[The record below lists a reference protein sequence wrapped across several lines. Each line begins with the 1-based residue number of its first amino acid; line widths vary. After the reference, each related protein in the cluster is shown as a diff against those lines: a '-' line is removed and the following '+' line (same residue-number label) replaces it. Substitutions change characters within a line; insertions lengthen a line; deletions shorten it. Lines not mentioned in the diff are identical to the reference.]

1 MESAGLWMLLAVA
14 IILLASG
21 LPAFAVL
28 MGVSALFAVLGV
40 AAGAFDIGV
49 LTALPS
55 RIIGLLETDLLQALP
70 LYVFMGAL
78 LNRLPL
84 ADRLFRCGVALGGRS
99 GGAPLLATLGL
110 GALLAPMNG
119 SVGASVAMLSRSIA
133 PKLEARGVP
142 AAESTALVCVA
153 STLGVVIPPSLV
165 LILLGDAM
173 MRAHTEATN
182 VTREMVR
189 IVNTQDIFRGA
200 LVPAALF
207 LLLSLAVAWWL
218 GRRAPPGQTARAPA
232 EKPSAME
239 WATAAV
245 AALFVVGL
253 LAGVAA
259 GYFYAVEAAAMS
271 GTALLL
277 FGLVT
282 GGLFGKKGG
291 GDVFNHVL
299 RDTMAVSGALFALF
313 VAATTF
319 TLLFRTFGTD
329 HLLDAW
335 VKLVPG
341 GPTGAAITVLV
352 VFALSAFVLDA
363 FEIVF
368 VIVPIVMPPVLTR
381 APDAVWIS
389 VLALL
394 ALQASFLIPPSGYA
408 VMMARSQ
415 MRRKTALRPLARA
428 LAPYIGAQLVV
439 LALVVLLP
447 RLAHLAEPTAA
458 NAPPSAPNLNDDDAR
473 KRFNDMLKLP
483 PPSEE

>member
-1 MESAGLWMLLAVA
+1 MLLAVA
-14 IILLASG
+14 VLLLATG
-21 LPAFAVL
+21 LPAYAVL
-28 MGVSALFAVLGV
+28 MGVSTLFAIAGV
-40 AAGAFDIGV
+40 ALGAV
-49 LTALPS
+49 EYKLLTSLPG
-55 RIIGLLETDLLQALP
+55 RIIGLLENDLLQALP

-99 GGAPLLATLGL
+99 GGAPALATLGL

-119 SVGASVAMLSRSIA
+119 SVGASVSMLSRSVA
-133 PKLEARGVP
+133 PKLATHGVP
-142 AAESTALVCVA
+142 PAQSTALVCVA

-182 VTREMVR
+182 VTKEMVR

-200 LVPAALF
+200 LVPAAMF
-207 LLLSLAVAWWL
+207 LALCLVVAWVL
-218 GRRAPPGQTARAPA
+218 GRRTPRRGPVERPA
-232 EKPSAME
+232 AVE
-239 WATAAV
+239 WATAILAAV
-245 AALFVVGL
+245 FVVGL
-253 LAGVAA
+253 LVGVAA
-259 GYFYAVEAAAMS
+259 GYFYAVEAAAMG

-282 GGLFGKKGG
+282 GGLRGG
-291 GDVFNHVL
+291 VFTAVL

-319 TLLFRTFGTD
+319 TLVFRTFGTD
-329 HLLDAW
+329 RLLDSL
-335 VKLVPG
+335 VTQVPG
-341 GPTGAAITVLV
+341 GATGAAVAVLV

-394 ALQASFLIPPSGYA
+394 ALQASFLVPPTGYA
-408 VMMARSQ
+408 VMMARSAIGQ
-415 MRRKTALRPLARA
+415 NAPLRSLARA
-428 LAPYIGAQLVV
+428 LAPYLAAQLVV

-447 RLAHLAEPTAA
+447 SLAHLAQPKETKASPVEKV
-458 NAPPSAPNLNDDDAR
+458 DDDAAR

-483 PPSEE
+483 AQE

>member
-1 MESAGLWMLLAVA
+1 MLLAVA
-14 IILLASG
+14 VVLLGTG

-28 MGVSALFAVLGV
+28 MGVSVLFGAVGLLTGSLDY
-40 AAGAFDIGV
+40 GL

-55 RIIGLLETDLLQALP
+55 RIIGLLENDLLQALP

-84 ADRLFRCGVALGGRS
+84 ADRLFRCGVALGRRS
-99 GGAPLLATLGL
+99 GAAPAMTTLGL

-119 SVGASVAMLSRSIA
+119 SVGASVAMLSRSVA
-133 PKLEARGVP
+133 PKLAERGVP

-173 MRAHTEATN
+173 MRAHTEAANATK
-182 VTREMVR
+182 TMVR

-207 LLLSLAVAWWL
+207 VVLCLLVAWVL
-218 GRRAPPGQTARAPA
+218 GRRQPTRGPA
-232 EKPSAME
+232 ERPRVSE
-239 WATAAV
+239 WATAAI
-245 AALFVVGL
+245 AAVFVVSL

-259 GYFYAVEAAAMS
+259 GYFYAVEAAAMG
-271 GTALLL
+271 GTVLLL
-277 FGLVT
+277 FGLLS
-282 GGLFGKKGG
+282 GGLRAGIFRA
-291 GDVFNHVL
+291 VL

-319 TLLFRTFGTD
+319 TLLFRAFGTD
-329 HLLDAW
+329 RLLDSW
-335 VKLVPG
+335 VTLVPG
-341 GPTGAAITVLV
+341 GATGAAVTVLV
-352 VFALSAFVLDA
+352 VFTLSALVLDA

-368 VIVPIVMPPVLTR
+368 VIVPIVMPAVLTR

-394 ALQASFLIPPSGYA
+394 ALQASFLVPPAGYA
-408 VMMARSQ
+408 VMMARGAMAQ
-415 MRRKTALRPLARA
+415 RTTMPALVCA
-428 LAPYIGAQLVV
+428 LAPYLGAQVVVLVLVV
-439 LALVVLLP
+439 LIPAI
-447 RLAHLAEPTAA
+447 AHLAEPK
-458 NAPPSAPNLNDDDAR
+458 APLGPPVEKLDDDAAR

-483 PPSEE
+483 PPPEE

>member
-14 IILLASG
+14 VVLLATG
-21 LPAFAVL
+21 LPAYAVL
-28 MGVSALFAVLGV
+28 MGVSVLFAVVGLALG
-40 AAGAFDIGV
+40 GLEWGL
-49 LTALPS
+49 LTALPG
-55 RIIGLLETDLLQALP
+55 RIIGLLENDLLQALP
-70 LYVFMGAL
+70 LYVLMGSL

-84 ADRLFRCGVALGGRS
+84 ADRLFRCGVALGGKS
-99 GGAPLLATLGL
+99 SAAPSLATLGL

-119 SVGASVAMLSRSIA
+119 SVGASVAMLSRSVA
-133 PKLEARGVP
+133 PKLDARGVP

-173 MRAHTEATN
+173 MRAHTEAAN
-182 VTREMVR
+182 VTKAMVR

-207 LLLSLAVAWWL
+207 LALCLMVAWL
-218 GRRAPPGQTARAPA
+218 MGRRAPARGPGERPRLQEWLTAII
-232 EKPSAME
+232 
-239 WATAAV
+239 AAV
-245 AALFVVGL
+245 FVVGL

-259 GYFYAVEAAAMS
+259 GYFYAVEAAAMG

-277 FGLVT
+277 FGWLS
-282 GGLFGKKGG
+282 GGLGG
-291 GDVFNHVL
+291 GAFRAVL

-319 TLLFRTFGTD
+319 TLLFRAFGSD
-329 HLLDAW
+329 RLLDHW
-335 VKLVPG
+335 ITLVPG
-341 GPTGAAITVLV
+341 GATGAAIAVLV

-394 ALQASFLIPPSGYA
+394 ALQASFLVPPTGYA
-408 VMMARSQ
+408 VMMARSA
-415 MRRKTALRPLARA
+415 MATKTALRPLASA
-428 LAPYIGAQLVV
+428 LAPYLGVQLVV
-439 LALVVLLP
+439 LVLVVAVP
-447 RLAHLAEPTAA
+447 PLAHLAEPARPAA
-458 NAPPSAPNLNDDDAR
+458 PVQQLDDDAAR

-483 PPSEE
+483 LPAQE

>member
-1 MESAGLWMLLAVA
+1 MLLAVA
-14 IILLASG
+14 VLLLATG
-21 LPAFAVL
+21 LPAYAVL
-28 MGVSALFAVLGV
+28 MGVSSLFAIAGV
-40 AAGAFDIGV
+40 ALGAV
-49 LTALPS
+49 EYKLLTSLPG
-55 RIIGLLETDLLQALP
+55 RIIGLLENDLLQALP

-84 ADRLFRCGVALGGRS
+84 ADRLFRCGVALGGSS
-99 GGAPLLATLGL
+99 GGAPALATLGL

-119 SVGASVAMLSRSIA
+119 SVGASVSMLSRSVA
-133 PKLEARGVP
+133 PKLAAHGVP
-142 AAESTALVCVA
+142 LPQSTALVCVA

-182 VTREMVR
+182 ITKEMVR

-200 LVPAALF
+200 LVPAAMF
-207 LLLSLAVAWWL
+207 LALCLVVAWWT
-218 GRRAPPGQTARAPA
+218 GRHTPRQGAVERPA
-232 EKPSAME
+232 AVE
-239 WATAAV
+239 WATAIL
-245 AALFVVGL
+245 AAAFVVGL
-253 LAGVAA
+253 LVGVAA
-259 GYFYAVEAAAMS
+259 GYFYAVEAAAMG

-282 GGLFGKKGG
+282 GGLRGG
-291 GDVFNHVL
+291 IFTAVL

-319 TLLFRTFGTD
+319 TLVFRTFGTD
-329 HLLDAW
+329 RLLDSLVAQ
-335 VKLVPG
+335 VPG
-341 GPTGAAITVLV
+341 GATGAALAVLV

-368 VIVPIVMPPVLTR
+368 VIVPIVMPAVLTR

-394 ALQASFLIPPSGYA
+394 ALQASFLVPPTGYA
-408 VMMARSQ
+408 VMMARSAIGQ
-415 MRRKTALRPLARA
+415 NASLRSLTRA
-428 LAPYIGAQLVV
+428 LAPYLAAQLVV

-447 RLAHLAEPTAA
+447 PLTHLAQPRESKASPVEKV
-458 NAPPSAPNLNDDDAR
+458 DDDAAR
-473 KRFNDMLKLP
+473 KRFNDMLKP
-483 PPSEE
+483 PPPEE

>member
-1 MESAGLWMLLAVA
+1 MLLAVA
-14 IILLASG
+14 VVLLATG
-21 LPAFAVL
+21 LPAYAVL
-28 MGVSALFAVLGV
+28 MGVSVLFAVVGLALG
-40 AAGAFDIGV
+40 GLEWGL
-49 LTALPS
+49 LTALPG
-55 RIIGLLETDLLQALP
+55 RIIGLLENDLLQALP
-70 LYVFMGAL
+70 LYVLMGSL

-84 ADRLFRCGVALGGRS
+84 ADRLFRCGVALGGKS
-99 GGAPLLATLGL
+99 SAAPSLATLGL

-119 SVGASVAMLSRSIA
+119 SVGASVAMLSRSVA
-133 PKLEARGVP
+133 PKLDARGVP

-182 VTREMVR
+182 VTKAMVR

-207 LLLSLAVAWWL
+207 LALCLTVAWL
-218 GRRAPPGQTARAPA
+218 TGRRAPARRPA
-232 EKPSAME
+232 ERPRLEE
-239 WATAAV
+239 WLTAIIAAV
-245 AALFVVGL
+245 FVVGL

-259 GYFYAVEAAAMS
+259 GYFYAVEAAAMG

-277 FGLVT
+277 FGWLS
-282 GGLFGKKGG
+282 GGLGAGAFRA
-291 GDVFNHVL
+291 VL

-319 TLLFRTFGTD
+319 TLLFRAFGSD
-329 HLLDAW
+329 RLLDHW
-335 VKLVPG
+335 ITLVPG
-341 GPTGAAITVLV
+341 GATGAAIAVLV

-394 ALQASFLIPPSGYA
+394 ALQASFLVPPTGYA
-408 VMMARSQ
+408 VMMARSAIAT
-415 MRRKTALRPLARA
+415 KTALRPLVSA
-428 LAPYIGAQLVV
+428 LAPYLGVQLIV
-439 LALVVLLP
+439 LALVVAVP
-447 RLAHLAEPTAA
+447 PLAHLAEPARPAA
-458 NAPPSAPNLNDDDAR
+458 PVQQLDDDAAR

-483 PPSEE
+483 LPAQE

>member
-1 MESAGLWMLLAVA
+1 METAGLWMLLAVA
-14 IILLASG
+14 IVLLATG

-28 MGVSALFAVLGV
+28 MGVSGVFAV
-40 AAGAFDIGV
+40 IGV
-49 LTALPS
+49 LSGGADYGLLTALPG

-84 ADRLFRCGVALGGRS
+84 ADRLFRCGVALGGNS
-99 GGAPLLATLGL
+99 GGAPAMATLGL

-119 SVGASVAMLSRSIA
+119 SVGASVAMLARSVA
-133 PKLEARGVP
+133 PKLAARGVP
-142 AAESTALVCVA
+142 PAESTALVCVA

-173 MRAHTEATN
+173 MRAHTEASN
-182 VTREMVR
+182 VTKAMGR

-207 LLLSLAVAWWL
+207 LLLCLLVAWVL
-218 GRRAPPGQTARAPA
+218 GRRRPAQSATDRPG
-232 EKPSAME
+232 AME
-239 WATAAV
+239 WATALV
-245 AALFVVGL
+245 AALFVIGL

-259 GYFYAVEAAAMS
+259 GYFYAVEAAAMG

-277 FGLVT
+277 FGWLS
-282 GGLFGKKGG
+282 GGLKAGAFGA
-291 GDVFNHVL
+291 VL

-319 TLLFRTFGTD
+319 TLLFRAFGTD
-329 HLLDAW
+329 RLLDAW

-341 GPTGAAITVLV
+341 GPMGAAITVLV
-352 VFALSAFVLDA
+352 VFSLAAFVLDA

-381 APDAVWIS
+381 APDAIWIS

-394 ALQASFLIPPSGYA
+394 ALQASFLVPPTGYA
-408 VMMARSQ
+408 VMMARSAIGQ
-415 MRRKTALRPLARA
+415 KAPMRPLARA
-428 LAPYIGAQLVV
+428 LAPYLGAQLVV
-439 LALVVLLP
+439 LALVLLLP
-447 RLAHLAEPTAA
+447 GFAHLAQPKGFD
-458 NAPPSAPNLNDDDAR
+458 APPLATKLDDDEAR
-473 KRFNDMLKLP
+473 KKFNDMLKIP
-483 PPSEE
+483 PPEE

>member
-1 MESAGLWMLLAVA
+1 METAGLWMLLTVA
-14 IILLASG
+14 IVLLATG

-28 MGVSALFAVLGV
+28 MGVSAAFACMGVLAGGV
-40 AAGAFDIGV
+40 EWSL
-49 LTALPS
+49 LTALPG

-84 ADRLFRCGVALGGRS
+84 ADRLFRCGVALGGTP
-99 GGAPLLATLGL
+99 AVATLGL

-182 VTREMVR
+182 VTHEMVR

-200 LVPAALF
+200 LVPAAMF
-207 LLLSLAVAWWL
+207 LVLSLLVAWVM
-218 GRRAPPGQTARAPA
+218 GRRRPA
-232 EKPSAME
+232 THAAERPAAFE

-245 AALFVVGL
+245 AGLFVIGL

-259 GYFYAVEAAAMS
+259 GYFYAVEAAAMG

-277 FGLVT
+277 FGLLS
-282 GGLFGKKGG
+282 GGLFDGKGG
-291 GDVFNHVL
+291 GGAFPAVL
-299 RDTMAVSGALFALF
+299 RDTMAVTGALFALF

-319 TLLFRTFGTD
+319 
-329 HLLDAW
+329 
-335 VKLVPG
+335 
-341 GPTGAAITVLV
+341 
-352 VFALSAFVLDA
+352 
-363 FEIVF
+363 
-368 VIVPIVMPPVLTR
+368 
-381 APDAVWIS
+381 
-389 VLALL
+389 
-394 ALQASFLIPPSGYA
+394 
-408 VMMARSQ
+408 
-415 MRRKTALRPLARA
+415 
-428 LAPYIGAQLVV
+428 
-439 LALVVLLP
+439 
-447 RLAHLAEPTAA
+447 
-458 NAPPSAPNLNDDDAR
+458 
-473 KRFNDMLKLP
+473 
-483 PPSEE
+483 

>member
-1 MESAGLWMLLAVA
+1 MEAAGLWMLLAVA
-14 IILLASG
+14 VVLLGTG

-28 MGVSALFAVLGV
+28 MGVSVLFAALGL
-40 AAGAFDIGV
+40 AAGGV
-49 LTALPS
+49 ELSLLTALPS
-55 RIIGLLETDLLQALP
+55 RIIGLLENDLLQALP

-99 GGAPLLATLGL
+99 SASPALATLGL

-119 SVGASVAMLSRSIA
+119 SVGASVAMLSRSVA
-133 PKLEARGVP
+133 PKLAQRDVP
-142 AAESTALVCVA
+142 AAKSTALVCVA

-182 VTREMVR
+182 VTKEMVR
-189 IVNTQDIFRGA
+189 IVNTQDIFHGA
-200 LVPAALF
+200 LVPAGLF
-207 LLLSLAVAWWL
+207 LVLCLLVAWLL
-218 GRRAPPGQTARAPA
+218 GRRAPARRPV
-232 EKPSAME
+232 E
-239 WATAAV
+239 WPRAGEWLTAAI
-245 AALFVVGL
+245 AAVFVVGL

-259 GYFYAVEAAAMS
+259 GYFYAVEAAAMG

-277 FGLVT
+277 FGLLS
-282 GGLFGKKGG
+282 GGLRGG
-291 GDVFNHVL
+291 AFRAVL

-319 TLLFRTFGTD
+319 TLLFRAFGSD
-329 HLLDAW
+329 RLLDSW
-335 VKLVPG
+335 VSHVPG
-341 GPTGAAITVLV
+341 GSLGAAVTVLA

-394 ALQASFLIPPSGYA
+394 ALQASFLVPPTGYA
-408 VMMARSQ
+408 VMMARSALPE
-415 MRRKTALRPLARA
+415 KTPIRPLVRA
-428 LAPYIGAQLVV
+428 IAPYLGAQLVV

-447 RLAHLAEPTAA
+447 PLTHLAEPTGASL
-458 NAPPSAPNLNDDDAR
+458 PPVEKLDDETAR

-483 PPSEE
+483 PPPEE

>member
-1 MESAGLWMLLAVA
+1 MEAGGLWMLLVVA
-14 IILLASG
+14 GLLLATG
-21 LPAFAVL
+21 LPAYAVL
-28 MGVSALFAVLGV
+28 MGVSTVFAAVGV
-40 AAGAFDIGV
+40 ATGAV
-49 LTALPS
+49 EYRLLTSLPS
-55 RIIGLLETDLLQALP
+55 RIIGLLENDLLQALP

-99 GGAPLLATLGL
+99 GGAPAFATLGL

-119 SVGASVAMLSRSIA
+119 SVGASVSMLSRSVA
-133 PKLEARGVP
+133 PKLARHGMPP
-142 AAESTALVCVA
+142 AQSTALVCVA

-182 VTREMVR
+182 VTKEMVR

-207 LLLSLAVAWWL
+207 LALCFVVAWVL
-218 GRRAPPGQTARAPA
+218 GRRAPRRGAVDRPAANEWVTAIL
-232 EKPSAME
+232 S
-239 WATAAV
+239 
-245 AALFVVGL
+245 ALFVIGL
-253 LAGVAA
+253 LVGVAA
-259 GYFYAVEAAAMS
+259 GYFYAVEAAAMG

-277 FGLVT
+277 FGLAT
-282 GGLFGKKGG
+282 GGLRDG
-291 GDVFNHVL
+291 VFTAVL

-319 TLLFRTFGTD
+319 TLVFRTFGTD
-329 HLLDAW
+329 RLLDSL
-335 VKLVPG
+335 VTQVPG
-341 GPTGAAITVLV
+341 GATGAAITVLV

-394 ALQASFLIPPSGYA
+394 ALQASFLVPPTGYA
-408 VMMARSQ
+408 VMMARSAMGQ
-415 MRRKTALRPLARA
+415 NVPVGPLARA
-428 LAPYIGAQLVV
+428 LAPYLAAQLVV
-439 LALVVLLP
+439 LALVVALP
-447 RLAHLAEPTAA
+447 SIAHLAEPRKAA
-458 NAPPSAPNLNDDDAR
+458 APAAGAVSDDDAR

-483 PPSEE
+483 PPQD

>member
-1 MESAGLWMLLAVA
+1 METAGLWMLLAVA
-14 IILLASG
+14 IVLLATG

-28 MGVSALFAVLGV
+28 MGVSSAFACVGVL
-40 AAGAFDIGV
+40 AGSV
-49 LTALPS
+49 EWSLLTALPS

-84 ADRLFRCGVALGGRS
+84 ADRLFRCGVALGGKS
-99 GGAPLLATLGL
+99 GSAPALATLGL

-119 SVGASVAMLSRSIA
+119 SVGASVAMLARSIA
-133 PKLEARGVP
+133 PKLAARGVP
-142 AAESTALVCVA
+142 PAEGTALVCVA

-182 VTREMVR
+182 VTHEMVR

-200 LVPAALF
+200 LVPAAMF
-207 LLLSLAVAWWL
+207 LVLSLLVAWMM
-218 GRRAPPGQTARAPA
+218 GRHRPA
-232 EKPSAME
+232 SHATERPAAFE

-245 AALFVVGL
+245 AGLFVIGL

-259 GYFYAVEAAAMS
+259 GYFYAVEAAAMG

-277 FGLVT
+277 FGLLS
-282 GGLFGKKGG
+282 GGLRGG
-291 GDVFNHVL
+291 AFPAVL
-299 RDTMAVSGALFALF
+299 RDTMAVTGALFALF

-319 TLLFRTFGTD
+319 TLVFRAFGTD

-341 GPTGAAITVLV
+341 GATGAAITVLV
-352 VFALSAFVLDA
+352 VFAVSAFVLDA

-394 ALQASFLIPPSGYA
+394 ALQASFLVPPSGYA

-415 MRRKTALRPLARA
+415 MKQKTAIGPLARA
-428 LAPYIGAQLVV
+428 LAPYIGAQILVLLLVV
-439 LALVVLLP
+439 LVP
-447 RLAHLAEPTAA
+447 RLAHLAEPKGA
-458 NAPPSAPNLNDDDAR
+458 NVLAPVKLDDDASR
-473 KRFNDMLKLP
+473 KRFNDMLNLP

>member
-1 MESAGLWMLLAVA
+1 MEAAGLWMLLAA
-14 IILLASG
+14 AAGLLGTG

-28 MGVSALFAVLGV
+28 MGVSGLFA
-40 AAGAFDIGV
+40 AIGLATGDLELAL

-55 RIIGLLETDLLQALP
+55 RIIGLLENDLLQALP
-70 LYVFMGAL
+70 LYILMGAL

-84 ADRLFRCGVALGGRS
+84 ADRLFRCGVALGGRTAAA
-99 GGAPLLATLGL
+99 APLATLGL

-119 SVGASVAMLSRSIA
+119 SVGASVAMLSRSVA
-133 PKLEARGVP
+133 PKLAEHGVP
-142 AAESTALVCVA
+142 AANSTALVCVA

-173 MRAHTEATN
+173 MRAHTEAANATKA
-182 VTREMVR
+182 MVR

-207 LLLSLAVAWWL
+207 LGLSLLVASLL
-218 GRRAPPGQTARAPA
+218 GGRSAAPKAWQRPHRG
-232 EKPSAME
+232 E
-239 WATAAV
+239 WATAAI

-259 GYFYAVEAAAMS
+259 GYFYAVEAAAMG

-277 FGLVT
+277 FGLLS
-282 GGLFGKKGG
+282 GGLLSSGWRAGAFRA
-291 GDVFNHVL
+291 VL

-319 TLLFRTFGTD
+319 TLLFRAFGSD
-329 HLLDAW
+329 RLLDAW
-335 VKLVPG
+335 VSHVPG
-341 GPTGAAITVLV
+341 GTTGTAITVLV
-352 VFALSAFVLDA
+352 VFALAAFVLDA

-368 VIVPIVMPPVLTR
+368 VIVPIVMPPVLVR

-394 ALQASFLIPPSGYA
+394 ALQASFLVPPSGYA
-408 VMMARSQ
+408 VMMARG
-415 MRRKTALRPLARA
+415 ALAEKAPLRALTRA
-428 LAPYIGAQLVV
+428 LAPFLAAQLVV

-447 RLAHLAEPTAA
+447 PLAHLAQPAGA
-458 NAPPSAPNLNDDDAR
+458 DAPPTGKLDDEAAR

-483 PPSEE
+483 PAPEE

>member
-1 MESAGLWMLLAVA
+1 MEAAGLWMLLAVA
-14 IILLASG
+14 VTLLATG

-28 MGVSALFAVLGV
+28 MGVSVLFAVAGWALG
-40 AAGAFDIGV
+40 GLEFGL

-55 RIIGLLETDLLQALP
+55 RIIGLLENDLLQALP
-70 LYVFMGAL
+70 LYVLMGSL

-84 ADRLFRCGVALGGRS
+84 ADRLFRCGTALGGKS
-99 GGAPLLATLGL
+99 SAAPSLATLGL

-119 SVGASVAMLSRSIA
+119 SVGASVAMLSRSVA
-133 PKLEARGVP
+133 PKLDARGVP

-182 VTREMVR
+182 VTKVLDVR

-207 LLLSLAVAWWL
+207 LVSCLVVAWL
-218 GRRAPPGQTARAPA
+218 NGRRKPARSPLERPRLEEWVTAII
-232 EKPSAME
+232 
-239 WATAAV
+239 AAV
-245 AALFVVGL
+245 FVVGL
-253 LAGVAA
+253 LAGVAV
-259 GYFYAVEAAAMS
+259 GYFYAVEAAAM
-271 GTALLL
+271 GCTALLL
-277 FGLVT
+277 FGWLS
-282 GGLFGKKGG
+282 GGLGAGAFRA
-291 GDVFNHVL
+291 VL

-319 TLLFRTFGTD
+319 TLLFRAFGSD
-329 HLLDAW
+329 RLLDHW
-335 VKLVPG
+335 VTLVPG
-341 GPTGAAITVLV
+341 GATGAAIAVLV

-394 ALQASFLIPPSGYA
+394 ALQASFLVPPTGYA
-408 VMMARSQ
+408 VMMARSA
-415 MRRKTALRPLARA
+415 MAAKTALRPLASA
-428 LAPYIGAQLVV
+428 LAPYLAVQLVV
-439 LALVVLLP
+439 LAMVVALP
-447 RLAHLAEPTAA
+447 QLAHLAEPAR
-458 NAPPSAPNLNDDDAR
+458 PGQPVQQLDDDAAR

-483 PPSEE
+483 PPAQE

>member
-14 IILLASG
+14 IVLLGSG
-21 LPAFAVL
+21 LPAYAVL
-28 MGVSALFAVLGV
+28 MGVSVLFAVIGL
-40 AAGAFDIGV
+40 AAGALDYGL

-84 ADRLFRCGVALGGRS
+84 ADRLFRCGVALGGTPS
-99 GGAPLLATLGL
+99 VATLGL

-119 SVGASVAMLSRSIA
+119 SVGASVAMLSRSVA

-182 VTREMVR
+182 VTHEMVR

-200 LVPAALF
+200 LVPAAMF
-207 LLLSLAVAWWL
+207 LVLCLLVAWVM
-218 GRRAPPGQTARAPA
+218 GCHRPA
-232 EKPSAME
+232 SHATERPAAFE

-245 AALFVVGL
+245 AGLFVIGL

-259 GYFYAVEAAAMS
+259 GYFYAVEAAAMG

-277 FGLVT
+277 FGLLS
-282 GGLFGKKGG
+282 GGLFDRNGG
-291 GDVFNHVL
+291 GGAFSAVL
-299 RDTMAVSGALFALF
+299 RDTMAVTGALFALF

-319 TLLFRTFGTD
+319 TLVFRAFGTD
-329 HLLDAW
+329 RLLDAW

-341 GPTGAAITVLV
+341 GTTGAAITVLV
-352 VFALSAFVLDA
+352 VFAVSAFVLDA

-394 ALQASFLIPPSGYA
+394 ALQASFLVPPSGYA
-408 VMMARSQ
+408 VMMARSAVAEKAP
-415 MRRKTALRPLARA
+415 MRDVARA
-428 LAPYIGAQLVV
+428 LAPYLGAQLVV
-439 LALVVLLP
+439 LVLVVVLP
-447 RLAHLAEPTAA
+447 GISHLAQPTGFD
-458 NAPPSAPNLNDDDAR
+458 APPNATKLNNEDAR
-473 KRFNDMLKLP
+473 KRFNDMLNIP
-483 PPSEE
+483 PPSSD

>member
-1 MESAGLWMLLAVA
+1 MEAAGVWMLLAVA
-14 IILLASG
+14 VVLLSTG

-28 MGVSALFAVLGV
+28 MGVSVLFA
-40 AAGAFDIGV
+40 AIGLATGTLEFSL

-55 RIIGLLETDLLQALP
+55 RIIGLLENDLLQALP

-78 LNRLPL
+78 LYRLPL

-99 GGAPLLATLGL
+99 HAAPSLATLGL

-119 SVGASVAMLSRSIA
+119 SVGASVAMLSRSVA
-133 PKLEARGVP
+133 PKLAARGTP
-142 AAESTALVCVA
+142 PAESTALVCVA

-173 MRAHTEATN
+173 LRAHTEAVN
-182 VTREMVR
+182 VTKAMVR

-200 LVPAALF
+200 LVPAAMF
-207 LLLSLAVAWWL
+207 LGLCLLVAWLL
-218 GRRAPPGQTARAPA
+218 GRRAPAPRQQEPPRLSEWLTAGI
-232 EKPSAME
+232 
-239 WATAAV
+239 AA
-245 AALFVVGL
+245 AFVVSL
-253 LAGVAA
+253 LAGVAI
-259 GYFYAVEAAAMS
+259 GYFYAVEAAAMG
-271 GTALLL
+271 GTALFL
-277 FGLVT
+277 FGLLT
-282 GGLFGKKGG
+282 GGLGG
-291 GDVFNHVL
+291 GAFRAVL

-319 TLLFRTFGTD
+319 TLVFRAFGSD
-329 HLLDAW
+329 RLLDAW
-335 VKLVPG
+335 VSHVPG
-341 GPTGAAITVLV
+341 GATGAALTVLV
-352 VFALSAFVLDA
+352 VFALSALVLDA

-394 ALQASFLIPPSGYA
+394 ALQASFLVPPNGYA
-408 VMMARSQ
+408 VMMARG
-415 MRRKTALRPLARA
+415 ALAEKAPIRQVTRA
-428 LAPYIGAQLVV
+428 LAPYLAAQLLV

-447 RLAHLAEPTAA
+447 SLAHLAQPKGAD
-458 NAPPSAPNLNDDDAR
+458 APLTPKLDDETAR

-483 PPSEE
+483 PPEE

>member
-1 MESAGLWMLLAVA
+1 METAGLWMLLAVA
-14 IILLASG
+14 IVLLATG
-21 LPAFAVL
+21 LPAYAVL
-28 MGVSALFAVLGV
+28 MGVSGLFAAVGVL
-40 AAGAFDIGV
+40 AGGIEYPL

-84 ADRLFRCGVALGGRS
+84 ADRLFRCGVALGRHS
-99 GGAPLLATLGL
+99 GGAPALATLGL

-133 PKLEARGVP
+133 PKLRARDVP
-142 AAESTALVCVA
+142 APQSTALVCVA

-182 VTREMVR
+182 VTKAMVR

-200 LVPAALF
+200 LVPAAMF
-207 LLLSLAVAWWL
+207 LALCLIVAWWL
-218 GRRAPPGQTARAPA
+218 GRRTPARGAAPHPSLA
-232 EKPSAME
+232 E
-239 WATAAV
+239 WLTAAISGV
-245 AALFVVGL
+245 FVVSL

-259 GYFYAVEAAAMS
+259 GYFYAVEAAAMG

-277 FGLVT
+277 FGWAT
-282 GGLFGKKGG
+282 GGLRAG
-291 GDVFNHVL
+291 VFSHVL
-299 RDTMAVSGALFALF
+299 RDTMAVTGALFALF

-319 TLLFRTFGTD
+319 TLVFRAFGTD
-329 HLLDAW
+329 RLLDVW
-335 VKLVPG
+335 VKHVPG
-341 GPTGAAITVLV
+341 GATGAAIAVLI

-368 VIVPIVMPPVLTR
+368 VTVPIVMPPILTQ
-381 APDAVWIS
+381 APDAIWIS

-394 ALQASFLIPPSGYA
+394 ALQASFLVPPSGYA
-408 VMMARSQ
+408 VMMARSVLPE
-415 MRRKTALRPLARA
+415 KVAIRPLVRA
-428 LAPYIGAQLVV
+428 LAPYLAAQLVV
-439 LALVVLLP
+439 LVLVVALP
-447 RLAHLAEPTAA
+447 GLSHLAQPKGFD
-458 NAPPSAPNLNDDDAR
+458 APPITTKMDDDAAR
-473 KRFNDMLKLP
+473 KKFNDMLKLP
-483 PPSEE
+483 PPE

>member
-1 MESAGLWMLLAVA
+1 MQSGGLWMLLAVA
-14 IILLASG
+14 VALLATG

-28 MGVSALFAVLGV
+28 MGVSALFAAIGV
-40 AAGAFDIGV
+40 AAGAIDFGL
-49 LTALPS
+49 LTALPT
-55 RIIGLLETDLLQALP
+55 RIVGLLETDLLQALP

-84 ADRLFRCGVALGGRS
+84 ADRLFRCGVALGSRS
-99 GGAPLLATLGL
+99 AAAPSLATLGL
-110 GALLAPMNG
+110 GTLLAPMNG
-119 SVGASVAMLSRSIA
+119 SVGASVAMLSRSVA
-133 PKLEARGVP
+133 PKLETRGVP
-142 AAESTALVCVA
+142 AAQSTALVCVS

-182 VTREMVR
+182 VTKAMVR

-200 LVPAALF
+200 LGPAGLF
-207 LLLSLAVAWWL
+207 LALSLLVAWWT
-218 GRRAPPGQTARAPA
+218 GRDSAVKATGER
-232 EKPSAME
+232 PSAGE
-239 WATAAV
+239 WLTAAV
-245 AALFVVGL
+245 AALFVIGL

-259 GYFYAVEAAAMS
+259 GYFYAVEAAAMG

-277 FGLVT
+277 FGWAS
-282 GGLFGKKGG
+282 GGLRAGVFG
-291 GDVFNHVL
+291 HVL

-319 TLLFRTFGTD
+319 TLVFRTFGTD
-329 HLLDAW
+329 QLLDAW

-341 GPTGAAITVLV
+341 GATGAAITVLV

-381 APDAVWIS
+381 APDAIWIS

-394 ALQASFLIPPSGYA
+394 ALQASFLIPPTGYA

-415 MRRKTALRPLARA
+415 MRQKTTLAPLIRA
-428 LAPYIGAQLVV
+428 LAPFIAAQLVV
-439 LALVVLLP
+439 LALVVAVP
-447 RLAHLAEPTAA
+447 KLAHLAQPKGHD
-458 NAPPSAPNLNDDDAR
+458 APSIDTRIDDDAARR
-473 KRFNDMLKLP
+473 KFNDMLKIP
-483 PPSEE
+483 APE

>member
-14 IILLASG
+14 IILLATG
-21 LPAFAVL
+21 LPAYAVL
-28 MGVSALFAVLGV
+28 MGVSVLFATLGV
-40 AAGAFDIGV
+40 LTGGADYGL

-84 ADRLFRCGVALGGRS
+84 ADRLFRCGVALGGES
-99 GGAPLLATLGL
+99 GGAPALTTLGL

-119 SVGASVAMLSRSIA
+119 SVGASVAMLARSVA
-133 PKLEARGVP
+133 PKLEARGVA
-142 AAESTALVCVA
+142 AAESTALVCVS

-182 VTREMVR
+182 VTKEMVR

-200 LVPAALF
+200 LVPAGLF
-207 LLLSLAVAWWL
+207 LLFSLAVAWWL
-218 GRRAPPGQTARAPA
+218 GRHKPPAKPVDRPA
-232 EKPSAME
+232 AGE
-239 WATAAV
+239 WVTAAISAV
-245 AALFVVGL
+245 FVIGL

-259 GYFYAVEAAAMS
+259 GYFYAVEAAAMG

-277 FGLVT
+277 FGWAT
-282 GGLFGKKGG
+282 GGLKGG
-291 GDVFNHVL
+291 VFGHVL

-319 TLLFRTFGTD
+319 TLVFRTFGTD
-329 HLLDAW
+329 QLLDVW
-335 VKLVPG
+335 IKLVPG
-341 GPTGAAITVLV
+341 GATGAAVAVLV

-381 APDAVWIS
+381 AHDAMWIS

-394 ALQASFLIPPSGYA
+394 ALQASFLVPPSGYA

-415 MRRKTALRPLARA
+415 MRQKAALRPLAHA
-428 LAPYIGAQLVV
+428 LAPYIAAQLLV
-439 LALVVLLP
+439 LALLVLVP
-447 RLAHLAEPTAA
+447 KLAHLAQPTSAE
-458 NAPPSAPNLNDDDAR
+458 APPIDTKVDDDTAR
-473 KRFNDMLKLP
+473 KKFNDMLKIP
-483 PPSEE
+483 PPE